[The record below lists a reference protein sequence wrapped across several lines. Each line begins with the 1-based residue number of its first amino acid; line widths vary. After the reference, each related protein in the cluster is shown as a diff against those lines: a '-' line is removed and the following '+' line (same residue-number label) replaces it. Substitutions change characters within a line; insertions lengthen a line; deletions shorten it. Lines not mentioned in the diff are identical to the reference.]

1 MKRIFLLCAA
11 AMCLFAAEAQTTKKS
26 KKAKKTTISAAA
38 KAKADAAKLE
48 EERQAKFE
56 DERLE
61 RMQYDSA
68 RHENDRLADV
78 RLDSERVAFKDTK
91 FKEID
96 STNKET
102 WKTASIQKENALK
115 AERNRDLINSK
126 ANLGPIQSRQAK
138 DINLAYNDK
147 AKAITDNAS
156 LSETDK
162 QTQLAALNT
171 ERRDKIKAVLGKAR
185 EKRLE
190 KERKDFVQKNGEDT
204 EAAWID
210 QASGIAKNN

>member
-11 AMCLFAAEAQTTKKS
+11 AMCLFAAEAQTTKKG
-26 KKAKKTTISAAA
+26 KKAKKTTISAEA
-38 KAKADAAKLE
+38 KAKANAAKLE

-56 DERLE
+56 DERME
-61 RMQYDSA
+61 RMRYDSV
-68 RHENDRLADV
+68 RHENDRMADV
-78 RLDSERVAFKDTK
+78 KLDSERVAFKDTR

-96 STNKET
+96 STNKES
-102 WKTASIQKENALK
+102 WKSASMQKENALK

-126 ANLGPIQSRQAK
+126 ANLGPTQSRLAK
-138 DINLAYNDK
+138 DINQTYNDK

-190 KERKDFVQKNGEDT
+190 KERKSFVEKNGEDT

-210 QASGIAKNN
+210 QAGMAKQ